1 MRELKFRAWTDA
13 EIMRY
18 DIIPVDDR
26 VAIDL
31 KSPSFEQIWEEFDYM
46 QWTGLKDI
54 KGVDIYEGDI
64 IKIDWK
70 NKVNDN
76 HLYNYESG
84 IVKYIEGGFYCVKNK
99 VYSNFGIKFILTN
112 NRCINN
118 LEVIGNIYQN
128 PELCEN

>member
-1 MRELKFRAWTDA
+1 MRELKFRAWTDT

-18 DIIPVDDR
+18 DIMPVDDR

-54 KGVDIYEGDI
+54 NGVDIYEGDI
-64 IKIDWK
+64 I
-70 NKVNDN
+70 NDDGLIMTIEFVCGAFCKCN
-76 HLYNYESG
+76 ENGSWVILYPER
-84 IVKYIEGGFYCVKNK
+84 I
-99 VYSNFGIKFILTN
+99 
-112 NRCINN
+112 
-118 LEVIGNIYQN
+118 EVIGNIYQN